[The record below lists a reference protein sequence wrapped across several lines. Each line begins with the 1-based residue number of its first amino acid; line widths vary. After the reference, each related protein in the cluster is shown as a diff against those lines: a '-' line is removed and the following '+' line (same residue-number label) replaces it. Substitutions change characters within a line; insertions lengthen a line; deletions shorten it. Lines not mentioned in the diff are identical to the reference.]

1 MTEVQAG
8 IMIGLFSVAVALYSI
23 GGICIAASD
32 ISTKEILTPKD
43 FHDDKYNWFG
53 SWVIFI
59 GRTILAAPFYVIFTI
74 GMVVR
79 NFCVWL
85 FTSGRSDN

>member
-1 MTEVQAG
+1 MTDVQAG
-8 IMIGLFSVAVALYSI
+8 IMIGLVAVIAALYSI

-59 GRTILAAPFYVIFTI
+59 GRTILAAPFYI
-74 GMVVR
+74 
-79 NFCVWL
+79 L
-85 FTSGRSDN
+85 FTLCICVYRVIMALFTVGRSDD